1 MKNILIDCDP
11 GHDDMIAILLALSSP
26 DLNVLGI
33 TTVAGNQTGEK
44 TFNNALKIL
53 TLIGRKEVKVAK
65 GFGKPILRDLV
76 IAPSIHGVSGLDG
89 ALLPEPSVE
98 PLQIHAVDFII
109 QTLMSAKENVYLV
122 PTGPLTNIAV
132 ALIKEP
138 LIRNKIEMMVLMG
151 GAMRDSNITPS
162 AEFNI
167 YVDPEAAK
175 IVFESGVPITMV
187 GLDVTNRAVLS
198 FEDINELEKM
208 KGRVSSVVAPL
219 IKFFANTNRD
229 VFGIQGAPLHDA
241 LAVSYLIDPTI
252 LSVKKL
258 HVDIETLGEFT
269 RGRTVVDFYGVTRKA
284 PNANVAL
291 DLNLDKFKALLFK
304 AIKYFDEAS

>member
-1 MKNILIDCDP
+1 
-11 GHDDMIAILLALSSP
+11 
-26 DLNVLGI
+26 
-33 TTVAGNQTGEK
+33 
-44 TFNNALKIL
+44 
-53 TLIGRKEVKVAK
+53 
-65 GFGKPILRDLV
+65 
-76 IAPSIHGVSGLDG
+76 
-89 ALLPEPSVE
+89 
-98 PLQIHAVDFII
+98 
-109 QTLMSAKENVYLV
+109 
-122 PTGPLTNIAV
+122 
-132 ALIKEP
+132 
-138 LIRNKIEMMVLMG
+138 
-151 GAMRDSNITPS
+151 
-162 AEFNI
+162 
-167 YVDPEAAK
+167 
-175 IVFESGVPITMV
+175 
-187 GLDVTNRAVLS
+187 
-198 FEDINELEKM
+198 EDINELEKIN
-208 KGRVSSVVAPL
+208 GRVSSVVAPL